1 MPSGDVVGAVL
12 CGGASRRMGRDKAL
26 LLVDGVPMAVRVA
39 AVLRAAGCASVV
51 AIGGDRDALAAA
63 GLTVIADEFPGEGPL
78 GGVIT
83 ALAAHPEAA
92 AVVIVACDLPRLQPQ
107 SVRALLDGLGDHEV
121 AVAAA
126 GDRQQPVCAAWRPA
140 AAATLRDMFDA
151 GERRMVAALG
161 ALSQV
166 TVPVAPQDLTNV
178 NTLGDLPE

>member
-1 MPSGDVVGAVL
+1 
-12 CGGASRRMGRDKAL
+12 MGRDKAL
-26 LLVDGVPMAVRVA
+26 LSIDGVPMALVVA
-39 AVLRAAGCASVV
+39 GVLRAAGCASVV
-51 AIGGDRDALAAA
+51 AIGGDRDALAAV
-63 GLTVIADEFPGEGPL
+63 GLTVIADEFPGDGPL

-107 SVRALLDGLGDHEV
+107 SVRALLAGLGDHEV

-126 GDRQQPVCAAWRPA
+126 GRVQPVCAAWRPA
-140 AAATLRDMFDA
+140 AAVTLRGMFDA